1 MKKSLVSPFRQP
13 KPVFAVAFACVV
25 SFMGIGLVDPILPA
39 LSEKLQATPSQVELL
54 FTSYLVITAVAM
66 LITGWV
72 SSRIGA
78 KRTLAAGLVLIVA
91 FSALAGAAHSIDGI
105 VGFRAGWGLGNA
117 LFIATSL
124 AVIVASASG
133 GFVGAIILY
142 ETALGIGIAL
152 GPLLGGE
159 LGAIS
164 WRAPFFGVTVLMA
177 IALVAT
183 LLLVEDVPR
192 PAHRVSVTDPIRALR
207 HRGLLTIGLTALLY
221 NWGFFTVLGY
231 APFPLHLDTHQLGY
245 VFTAW
250 GVLVGVFAIFGAPW
264 IQARLGISRALYVE
278 PGPVRDRRAGHRSL
292 REFTHDGDRGR
303 HRVGCV
309 HRDQQ
314 HDHDPGGHDR
324 RAGATTDRVG
334 VVRVHP
340 LHRRRPRALRRRQDR
355 RRVRRPPALLRRRRR
370 DCRVDRRARDRPP
383 VACRR
388 RGDAGARCRA
398 RAARRRGGPGRRMT
412 TETTE
417 RPYRIG
423 EVAERVGI
431 TTRTIR
437 YYEELGLLGVS
448 SERAKGKH
456 RVYTEADVARLQ
468 ELIRLRDLLGLTLE
482 ELVALTEA
490 EETRAELRS
499 EYAET
504 TSDRERVRI
513 VEAAIPIV
521 QQQLELVHK
530 RQAAIAD
537 FAAELEGKL
546 ALLQQRRAELGKP

>member
-1 MKKSLVSPFRQP
+1 
-13 KPVFAVAFACVV
+13 
-25 SFMGIGLVDPILPA
+25 
-39 LSEKLQATPSQVELL
+39 
-54 FTSYLVITAVAM
+54 
-66 LITGWV
+66 
-72 SSRIGA
+72 
-78 KRTLAAGLVLIVA
+78 
-91 FSALAGAAHSIDGI
+91 
-105 VGFRAGWGLGNA
+105 
-117 LFIATSL
+117 
-124 AVIVASASG
+124 
-133 GFVGAIILY
+133 
-142 ETALGIGIAL
+142 
-152 GPLLGGE
+152 
-159 LGAIS
+159 
-164 WRAPFFGVTVLMA
+164 
-177 IALVAT
+177 
-183 LLLVEDVPR
+183 
-192 PAHRVSVTDPIRALR
+192 
-207 HRGLLTIGLTALLY
+207 
-221 NWGFFTVLGY
+221 
-231 APFPLHLDTHQLGY
+231 
-245 VFTAW
+245 
-250 GVLVGVFAIFGAPW
+250 
-264 IQARLGISRALYVE
+264 
-278 PGPVRDRRAGHRSL
+278 
-292 REFTHDGDRGR
+292 
-303 HRVGCV
+303 
-309 HRDQQ
+309 
-314 HDHDPGGHDR
+314 
-324 RAGATTDRVG
+324 
-334 VVRVHP
+334 
-340 LHRRRPRALRRRQDR
+340 
-355 RRVRRPPALLRRRRR
+355 
-370 DCRVDRRARDRPP
+370 
-383 VACRR
+383 
-388 RGDAGARCRA
+388 
-398 RAARRRGGPGRRMT
+398 MT